1 MRAEN
6 FTIRNVFGDLTHQ
19 RFTNDQKKLPY
30 MIIRGSKIL
39 CSDNTIDL
47 TRFYD
52 MEFMVLLT
60 NQNGT
65 GSNANFL
72 TFIARLFFDSDKTT
86 NIVIKNY
93 LYSERNKDEQDES
106 IWPLHLM
113 VQNIMNVSGRSSPYE
128 HGL

>member
-1 MRAEN
+1 MSAEN

-19 RFTNDQKKLPY
+19 RFTNDRQLAY
-30 MIIRGSKIL
+30 IRIRGSKIL

-52 MEFMVLLT
+52 MEFMNMVLLT

-72 TFIARLFFDSDKTT
+72 TSIARLFFDSDKTT

-93 LYSERNKDEQDES
+93 LYSERSKEQS
-106 IWPLHLM
+106 
-113 VQNIMNVSGRSSPYE
+113 VYNF
-128 HGL
+128 

>member
-1 MRAEN
+1 MSAEN

-30 MIIRGSKIL
+30 MIIRGLKIL
-39 CSDNTIDL
+39 CSDNSIDL

-72 TFIARLFFDSDKTT
+72 TSIARLFFDSDKTT

-93 LYSERNKDEQDES
+93 LYSERSKEQS
-106 IWPLHLM
+106 
-113 VQNIMNVSGRSSPYE
+113 VYNF
-128 HGL
+128 